1 MPSSNYSDIVGDSA
15 RTGGRDT
22 LANKPTRFLNVENI
36 TESESDKDGSK
47 EASFKLWTDEHSAL
61 SRERR
66 EQRKNREGHVVAE
79 VEEFDVKTHLNNV
92 AAENEKASKPK
103 WKLW

>member
-1 MPSSNYSDIVGDSA
+1 MPSTNYSDIVGDSA

-22 LANKPTRFLNVENI
+22 LAAKPTRFLKVEDI
-36 TESESDKDGSK
+36 TETDTDKDGSK

-79 VEEFDVKTHLNNV
+79 VEDFDVKSHLNNV
-92 AAENEKASKPK
+92 AAENEKASKSK
-103 WKLW
+103 WKFW